1 MAQNKDSISF
11 QVFQSMKSIS
21 SVNLQLWLH
30 PEQTHH
36 FLWHLFSQLKKRPIR
51 KAQVLIEVL
60 ELKAATELV

>member
-11 QVFQSMKSIS
+11 QVFQSMKSII

-36 FLWHLFSQLKKRPIR
+36 FLWHLFSQLKKTPHPESSG
-51 KAQVLIEVL
+51 AH
-60 ELKAATELV
+60 